1 MKKKLYFKPWLD
13 NTILLITIFQTF
25 FIISIN
31 DFNNITSYLLLIL
44 TLLINIKLL
53 KKFSKKIKKIL
64 DWYVI
69 ICYNI
74 IKK

>member
-13 NTILLITIFQTF
+13 NTILLITVLQIM

-31 DFNNITSYLLLIL
+31 DFSNIISYLLLIL

-64 DWYVI
+64 D
-69 ICYNI
+69 
-74 IKK
+74 